1 MGHGA
6 TTIKRRYT
14 ICTSSRYRGRIQR
27 SLTPMAAPH
36 RPTLADRY
44 FELVMQ
50 TEVTLRRS

>member
-14 ICTSSRYRGRIQR
+14 ICTSSRYRGRLQR